1 MEVMPLW
8 KVLVLIIVIALLGW
22 GVYNLVQEKNLL
34 GKEAAELSE
43 VLKSLEEE
51 NRTLTS
57 RIEYFQNPENLL
69 KELKSQFNYRE
80 EGEGLIII
88 VPNVTSTSQ

>member
-1 MEVMPLW
+1 MEMMSLW
-8 KVLVLIIVIALLGW
+8 KILVVLIVVALLGW
-22 GVYNLVQEKNLL
+22 GVYNLVQEKNSL
-34 GKEAAELSE
+34 GREAGELSE

-57 RIEYFQNPENLL
+57 KIEYFQNPENLL
-69 KELKSQFNYRE
+69 KEVKSQFNYRE

-88 VPNVTSTSQ
+88 VPNVTNTSQ